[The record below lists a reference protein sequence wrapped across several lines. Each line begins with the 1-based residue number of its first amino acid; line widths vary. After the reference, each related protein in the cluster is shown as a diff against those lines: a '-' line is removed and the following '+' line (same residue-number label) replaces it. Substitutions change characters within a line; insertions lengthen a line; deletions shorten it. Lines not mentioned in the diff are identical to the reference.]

1 MIVPQGS
8 CAGIGRVQCERGD
21 AVCEVGVDGM
31 VDPQGR
37 FAWYELLTTDM
48 AAASAFYQDVVGWYA
63 QDASTCDMV
72 YSLLMSAGAPVAGL
86 MELPEEG
93 RRMGAT
99 PRWVGYVAVDDVD
112 ATADRLRR
120 LGGAV
125 FVPPTD
131 SNIGRVSIVAD
142 PQTAT
147 LALVGGLKPDP
158 REAWS
163 QEPGQVGWHELLAT
177 DGSKAFAFYRELFGW
192 QKAQAETDKVPMES
206 YQLFAAGGIMMGGIF
221 TKLARVPVPF
231 WLYYFNVSDVAL
243 SAERV
248 RAGGGKVAQG
258 PTELPDGSWIVRCID
273 PQGAMFALQGK
284 SSHRRTEQPAAQLDW
299 SAEWGGFASRG
310 RVIAAPEPNPK
321 PGSKSG
327 ARPDPNSKPDKKR

>member
-1 MIVPQGS
+1 MGSKVNAMIDRQ
-8 CAGIGRVQCERGD
+8 A
-21 AVCEVGVDGM
+21 
-31 VDPQGR
+31 R

-48 AAASAFYQDVVGWYA
+48 AAAKAFYRDVVGWDA
-63 QDASTCDMV
+63 QDASTATIT
-72 YSLLMSAGAPVAGL
+72 YSLLTAGTPVAGL

-147 LALVGGLKPDP
+147 LALVGGLKLDRRSEPY
-158 REAWS
+158 
-163 QEPGQVGWHELLAT
+163 EPGQVGWHELLAA
-177 DGSKAFAFYRELFGW
+177 DGAKAFAFYHELFGW
-192 QKAQAETDKVPMES
+192 QRAQAETETVPMES
-206 YQLFAAGGIMMGGIF
+206 YLLFAAGGVMIGGIF

-231 WLYYFNVSDVAL
+231 WLYYFNVADVAR

-258 PTELPDGSWIVRCID
+258 PTELPDGSWIVRCVD
-273 PQGAMFALQGK
+273 PQGAMFALQGE
-284 SSHRRTEQPAAQLDW
+284 SSHRSVEQPPAQLGW

-310 RVIAAPEPNPK
+310 RVIAAAKPK
-321 PGSKSG
+321 PDLKPK
-327 ARPDPNSKPDKKR
+327 PDPKPKP

>member
-1 MIVPQGS
+1 
-8 CAGIGRVQCERGD
+8 
-21 AVCEVGVDGM
+21 M
-31 VDPQGR
+31 VDPQSR

-48 AAASAFYQDVVGWYA
+48 AAAKAFYRDVVGWDA
-63 QDASTCDMV
+63 RDASTPDMA
-72 YSLLMSAGAPVAGL
+72 YSLLTFSDVPVAGL

-120 LGGAV
+120 LGGVV

-147 LALVGGLKPDP
+147 LALVGGLKPDLRRAAP
-158 REAWS
+158 H
-163 QEPGQVGWHELLAT
+163 EPGQVGWHELLAA
-177 DGSKAFAFYRELFGW
+177 DGAKAFAFYRELFGW
-192 QKAQAETDKVPMES
+192 QKAQAETETVPMES
-206 YQLFAAGGIMMGGIF
+206 YQLFAAGGVTMGGMF
-221 TKLARVPVPF
+221 TKLARVRVPF
-231 WLYYFNVSDVAL
+231 WLYYFNVADVAR
-243 SAERV
+243 SAEHV
-248 RAGGGKVAQG
+248 RAGGGQVAQG

-284 SSHRRTEQPAAQLDW
+284 SSQRSVEQPAAQLGW

-310 RVIAAPEPNPK
+310 RVIAAVKPNPK
-321 PGSKSG
+321 
-327 ARPDPNSKPDKKR
+327 SKPKR

>member
-1 MIVPQGS
+1 
-8 CAGIGRVQCERGD
+8 
-21 AVCEVGVDGM
+21 M
-31 VDPQGR
+31 VDPQSR

-48 AAASAFYQDVVGWYA
+48 AAAKAFYRDVVGWDA
-63 QDASTCDMV
+63 RDASTPDMA
-72 YSLLMSAGAPVAGL
+72 YSLLTFSDVPVAGL

-99 PRWVGYVAVDDVD
+99 PRWVGYVAVNDVD

-120 LGGAV
+120 LSGVV

-147 LALVGGLKPDP
+147 LALVGGLKPDLRRAAP
-158 REAWS
+158 H
-163 QEPGQVGWHELLAT
+163 EPGQVGWHELLAA
-177 DGSKAFAFYRELFGW
+177 DGAKAFAFYRELFGW
-192 QKAQAETDKVPMES
+192 QKAQAETETVPMES
-206 YQLFAAGGIMMGGIF
+206 YQLFAAGGVTMGGMF
-221 TKLARVPVPF
+221 TKLARVRVPF
-231 WLYYFNVSDVAL
+231 WLYYFNVADVAR
-243 SAERV
+243 SAEHV

-284 SSHRRTEQPAAQLDW
+284 SSQRSVEQPAAQLAW

-310 RVIAAPEPNPK
+310 RVIATPKPDPKPNPK
-321 PGSKSG
+321 
-327 ARPDPNSKPDKKR
+327 SKPDSKR

>member
-1 MIVPQGS
+1 
-8 CAGIGRVQCERGD
+8 
-21 AVCEVGVDGM
+21 
-31 VDPQGR
+31 
-37 FAWYELLTTDM
+37 
-48 AAASAFYQDVVGWYA
+48 
-63 QDASTCDMV
+63 
-72 YSLLMSAGAPVAGL
+72 

-112 ATADRLRR
+112 ATADRLRQ

-142 PQTAT
+142 PQAAT
-147 LALVGGLKPDP
+147 LALVGGLKLGRRPEP
-158 REAWS
+158 Y
-163 QEPGQVGWHELLAT
+163 EPGQVGWHELLAT
-177 DGSKAFAFYRELFGW
+177 DGAKAFAFYHELFGW
-192 QKAQAETDKVPMES
+192 QRAQADTETVPMES
-206 YQLFAAGGIMMGGIF
+206 YQLFAAGGVMIGGIF

-231 WLYYFNVSDVAL
+231 WLYYFNVADVAR

-258 PTELPDGSWIVRCID
+258 PTDLPDGSWIVRCID

-284 SSHRRTEQPAAQLDW
+284 SSHRHVEQPAAQLGW

-310 RVIAAPEPNPK
+310 RVIAAAKPKPNPK
-321 PGSKSG
+321 P
-327 ARPDPNSKPDKKR
+327 KP